1 MIFIDFENNQESQL
15 DLFIENKEDLI
26 TLLYNSFENFRLI
39 NIYNQ
44 IIYNNKKMTI
54 LTSINKLRKY
64 IEYPLIF
71 YLIIILII

>member
-1 MIFIDFENNQESQL
+1 MIFIDFEKNQESQL
-15 DLFIENKEDLI
+15 DLFIENKVDLI

-44 IIYNNKKMTI
+44 IIDNNKKMTI
-54 LTSINKLRKY
+54 LPSINKLRKY